1 MVMLASI
8 KEFFRVISELRYI
21 IPMMRYK
28 WPELDSNSSL
38 SHSFQDTVQKYGKKD
53 FLYFEDEVWT
63 YTQTNEAANILATK
77 LLNEGVEH
85 GDRIVLFMENRPNF
99 VVSLLA
105 INKLGAI
112 GVLINTSLTGAPLV
126 HCINTSDSK
135 KCIFGDE
142 LSDSLEGVLN
152 EINITKSSDL
162 LWVEDTNPNN
172 CPEWASNI
180 KENLDESKSKDLDET
195 NKVIAG
201 DTAFYIFTSG
211 TTGVPKAALF
221 PNVKVVAGSTNIT
234 MAGYRLTSEDCMYNC
249 LPLYHSTGLILGL
262 SACIQVGASTFIKRK
277 FSASSFWGEAQK
289 FNTTAFVYVGEL
301 CRYLSFQEPC
311 EEEKDNPISK
321 MVGNGLRP
329 DLWDTFRNRFNV
341 ERICEIYGASEANG
355 MFMNLLNKD
364 QTIGMTNIDIKL
376 FAYDVAEDKLIVD
389 ENGKYIEVNDHSPG
403 LALMRIGP
411 NAIYNGYT
419 DAQASEKKIIRDVVE
434 DGDRWFDT
442 GDLLKT
448 MDVGFALG
456 RQHYQFVDRV
466 GDTFRWKSENVST
479 NEVGE
484 ILNSFEQVNMA
495 NVYGVQVAHSEGRAG
510 MVAFNCD
517 PDTFDW
523 HAFSSFVDEKLP
535 AYARPVFI
543 RVIEELETTGTFK
556 LKKGELRDEAYH
568 LDKVNDDLIFVREP
582 KSDCYTR
589 LSNENYEK
597 INNGTISF

>member
-1 MVMLASI
+1 MFKKI
-8 KEFFRVISELRYI
+8 YEFFRVLSELRYI
-21 IPMMRYK
+21 IPMMKYK

-38 SHSFQDTVQKYGKKD
+38 AHSFEETVQKFGEKD
-53 FLYFEDEVWT
+53 FLYFEDEVWS
-63 YTQTNEAANILATK
+63 YSQTNEAANILANK
-77 LLNEGVEH
+77 LSNEGISH
-85 GDRIVLFMENRPNF
+85 GDRVVLFMENRPNF
-99 VVSLLA
+99 VISLLA

-112 GVLINTSLTGAPLV
+112 GVLINTSLTGKPLV

-142 LSDSLEGVLN
+142 LSNSLEGVLT
-152 EINITKSSDL
+152 EINISKSSDL
-162 LWVEDTNPNN
+162 LWVEDNN
-172 CPEWASNI
+172 SNSCPEWATNI
-180 KENLDESKSKDLDET
+180 KDNLNSSKSGNLDQT
-195 NKVIAG
+195 NKVVAG

-221 PNVKVVAGSTNIT
+221 PNVKIVAGSTNIT
-234 MAGYRLTSEDCMYNC
+234 MAGYRLTSDDCMYNC

-262 SACIQVGASTFIKRK
+262 CACIQVGASTFIKRK
-277 FSASSFWGEAQK
+277 FSASSFWGEVQK

-311 EEEKDNPISK
+311 EEELNNPISK

-329 DLWDTFRNRFNV
+329 DLWDTFRNRFKV

-364 QTIGMTNIDIKL
+364 QTIGMTNVDIKL
-376 FAYDVAEDKLIVD
+376 FAYDVAEDKLKVD
-389 ENGKYIEVNDHSPG
+389 ENGKYIEIKDHSPG
-403 LALMRIGP
+403 LALMKIGP

-419 DAQASEKKIIRDVVE
+419 DAQASEKKIIRDVIE

-479 NEVGE
+479 NEVAE
-484 ILNSFEQVNMA
+484 ILNSYDQVNMA
-495 NVYGVQVAHSEGRAG
+495 NVYGVKIPKSEGRAG
-510 MVAFNCD
+510 MVAFNCSLEE
-517 PDTFDW
+517 FDW
-523 HAFSSFVDEKLP
+523 NNFSAFVEEKLP
-535 AYARPVFI
+535 SYAQPVFVRI
-543 RVIEELETTGTFK
+543 IEELETTGTFK
-556 LKKGELRDEAYH
+556 LKKNDLREEAYH
-568 LDKVNDDLIFVREP
+568 PDKVKGDKIFIKKPGNAIYSELDKQFYDSIQSGQAGF
-582 KSDCYTR
+582 
-589 LSNENYEK
+589 
-597 INNGTISF
+597 

>member
-1 MVMLASI
+1 MFKKIS
-8 KEFFRVISELRYI
+8 EFFRVIGELKYI
-21 IPMMRYK
+21 IPLLRYK

-38 SHSFQDTVQKYGKKD
+38 AHSFQETVLKHAEED

-63 YTQTNEAANILATK
+63 YAQTNEAANILANK
-77 LLNEGVEH
+77 LSNEGIKH
-85 GDRIVLFMENRPNF
+85 GDKVVLFMENRPNF
-99 VVSLLA
+99 VISLLA

-112 GVLINTSLTGAPLV
+112 VALINTSLTGKPLV

-135 KCIFGDE
+135 KCIFGEE
-142 LSDSLEGVLN
+142 LSNSLEDVLS

-162 LWVEDTNPNN
+162 LWVEDNNPNN

-180 KENLDESKSKDLDET
+180 KENLDQSKSLNLEET
-195 NKVIAG
+195 NNVVAG
-201 DTAFYIFTSG
+201 DTAFYIYTSG

-234 MAGYRLTSEDCMYNC
+234 IAGYRLTSDDCMYNC

-262 SACIQVGASTFIKRK
+262 CACIQVGASTFIKRK
-277 FSASSFWGEAQK
+277 FSASSFWYEVQK

-311 EEEKDNPISK
+311 DEEVNNPISK

-364 QTIGMTNIDIKL
+364 QTIGMTNTDIKL
-376 FAYDVAEDKLIVD
+376 FAYDVAEDKLKVD
-389 ENGKYIEVNDHSPG
+389 ENGKYIEIKDHSPG
-403 LALMRIGP
+403 LALMKIGP

-479 NEVGE
+479 NEVAE
-484 ILNSFEQVNMA
+484 ILNAYDQVNMA
-495 NVYGVQVAHSEGRAG
+495 NVYGVKVPKSEGRAG
-510 MVAFNCD
+510 MVAFNCALD
-517 PDTFDW
+517 DFNWDD
-523 HAFSSFVDEKLP
+523 FSSFVSNKLP
-535 AYARPVFI
+535 TYAQPIFVRI
-543 RVIEELETTGTFK
+543 IEELETTGTFK
-556 LKKGELRDEAYH
+556 LKKNDLREEAYH
-568 LDKVNDDLIFVREP
+568 LDKVKGNQIFIKKP
-582 KSDCYTR
+582 GQNSYTPLDR
-589 LSNENYEK
+589 DYYE
-597 INNGTISF
+597 IIESGEAGF